1 MKSALAYLCSLWLM
15 VPALA
20 DGASAAEVPVDI
32 ARAIADPARPPAQVE
47 LDQWRKPA
55 EVIAFA
61 GLKRGDRVAD
71 FMSGGGYFTRLFSKI
86 VGPEGRVY
94 AFLPT
99 QQLKNCA
106 PEETAGTKSLER
118 DPHYENVRVLTDTSE
133 RFAAPEAL
141 DMIWISQSYHDLHDK
156 FMAPTDTALLNAAL
170 FRALKPGGVFI
181 VIDHAGEHGSG
192 LRDTET
198 LHRIDPESIRS
209 EVTAAGFVL
218 EARSDLLRNPADSHA
233 LLVFDPAI
241 RHRTDQ
247 VILKFRKPATM
258 HSAAA
263 TPPQPQK
270 AKARGWPM

>member
-1 MKSALAYLCSLWLM
+1 MKSALAYICSLWLAGA
-15 VPALA
+15 ALA
-20 DGASAAEVPVDI
+20 SAASAAEAPVDI
-32 ARAIADPARPPAQVE
+32 AQAIADPARPPVQVE

-71 FMSGGGYFTRLFSKI
+71 FMSGGGYFTRLFSKV
-86 VGPEGRVY
+86 VGPTGRVY

-99 QQLKNCA
+99 QQLQNCA
-106 PEETAGTKSLER
+106 PEETAGTKSLQR
-118 DPHYENVRVLTDTSE
+118 DPRYENVHVMADTSE
-133 RFAAPEAL
+133 RFSAPEAL
-141 DMIWISQSYHDLHDK
+141 DMIWMSQSYHDLHDR
-156 FMAPTDTALLNAAL
+156 FMAPTDTALLNAAI

-181 VIDHAGEHGSG
+181 VIDHAAEPGSG

-247 VILKFRKPATM
+247 VILKFRKPAAV

-263 TPPQPQK
+263 PSPQAQTPK
-270 AKARGWPM
+270 VRGWPM